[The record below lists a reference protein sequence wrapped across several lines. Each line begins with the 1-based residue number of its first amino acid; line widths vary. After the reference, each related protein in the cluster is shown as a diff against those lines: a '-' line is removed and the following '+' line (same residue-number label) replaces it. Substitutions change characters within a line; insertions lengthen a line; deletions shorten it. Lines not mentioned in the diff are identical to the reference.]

1 MARKRCVAC
10 GQDASK
16 PRQVQKP
23 TGPELGAPVL
33 SYGPALLKRRHAAI
47 PRQHSQVSH
56 RHPPRAAEEARG
68 LLPHLA
74 IVTIFTQLTTFVV
87 FAHSQEAGFL
97 AISVVA
103 MRDQATVSPS
113 QWSQHRSDFLD
124 VLHCQK
130 PPRSQ
135 LIGVSRSYV
144 KCLLDEDRI
153 QHVLYRQPLPHL
165 GNALDSLGAL

>member
-10 GQDASK
+10 GQDASE

-33 SYGPALLKRRHAAI
+33 SYGPALLERRHAAI
-47 PRQHSQVSH
+47 PRQHSQVSR

-74 IVTIFTQLTTFVV
+74 IVTIFTQLITFVV

-97 AISVVA
+97 VISVVA
-103 MRDQATVSPS
+103 MRDQANCFSQSVVTVE
-113 QWSQHRSDFLD
+113 
-124 VLHCQK
+124 K
-130 PPRSQ
+130 
-135 LIGVSRSYV
+135 
-144 KCLLDEDRI
+144 
-153 QHVLYRQPLPHL
+153 
-165 GNALDSLGAL
+165 